1 MRTTA
6 EHPLR
11 LFKVTYLVNIKKI
24 GNHMPPL
31 SLWKGIAVKTNDYK
45 LIDRLVAE
53 QYIVG
58 GTEFYI
64 HKMLG
69 VDPQG
74 KPDPLTVNLDLTGN
88 DDPVLTIQDVLN
100 MENRDRKYDKDVYS
114 LRGHYQV
121 SDTEFDLRQFGLF
134 LTNETIFITFH
145 QNSMVDQ
152 LGRRIMSGD
161 VIEILHQR
169 DDLVLGT
176 PAAISKYYVVEE
188 GTRPAEG
195 YSPTWWPHL
204 WRVKCNPITD
214 SQEFRDILERPALDA
229 SGDPVPNPNGS
240 GSDVTLRDVL
250 STREAEL
257 KINDAIVEQA
267 TIEVPFRYFQ
277 AQHFYILPHQDP
289 NFMGQDIWTGDGIP
303 PNGSKP
309 VPSGVAW
316 PQQPL
321 IGDYFLRTDYSPPQL
336 FKREANKWIRIE
348 IAWRNTWKPANQT
361 LVSFIDNTQIT
372 KNTDGTLA
380 PEQQNIRNAV
390 KAKLDPDII

>member
-1 MRTTA
+1 
-6 EHPLR
+6 
-11 LFKVTYLVNIKKI
+11 
-24 GNHMPPL
+24 MPPL
-31 SLWKGIAVKTNDYK
+31 SLWKGVAVKTNDYK
-45 LIDRLVAE
+45 LIDRIVSE
-53 QYIVG
+53 QYRVG

-64 HKMLG
+64 HKLLG
-69 VDPQG
+69 VVPQG

-88 DDPVLTIQDVLN
+88 NDPVMTVQDVLN
-100 MENRDRKYDKDVYS
+100 MENRDRKYDDDVYS

-145 QNSMVDQ
+145 QNNMVDQ
-152 LGRRIMSGD
+152 LGRRLMSGD

-169 DDLVLGT
+169 DDLVLGS

-195 YSPTWWPHL
+195 YSPTWWPHI

-214 SQEFRDILERPALDA
+214 SQEFRDILEKPALDA
-229 SGDPVPNPNGS
+229 SGDPIPNPNNNGNET
-240 GSDVTLRDVL
+240 TLRDIL
-250 STREAEL
+250 STRDAEL

-277 AQHFYILPHQDP
+277 AQHFYILPGQDP

-309 VPSGVAW
+309 VNSGATWPS
-316 PQQPL
+316 QPL

-336 FKREANKWIRIE
+336 FKREAAKWVRIQT
-348 IAWRNTWKPANQT
+348 AWRNEWRPATQT
-361 LVSFIDNTQIT
+361 LVSFINNTNIT